1 MIESKLKYFSLIVS
15 VFLLTSLH
23 SQNFTDF
30 VQTPFSSNIRYSKT
44 QSSQLSF
51 TGFYRF
57 LGFVRN
63 QKEVFPNNSGK
74 TLAILSGDQF
84 REPMLL
90 LKLRGITKEKV
101 TVGADFM
108 LNSLY
113 KGPESINNSL
123 TLELGINLR
132 TSFKTKFGNFNL
144 SSGGVNWYRQS
155 RLTVWGNRSFN
166 RQSLYHRRP
175 QTRLTKTTEL
185 RYKSYYDNG
194 LIDDGLRYGNR
205 AFQGIFLQGQ
215 NLPFDFSF
223 KGVIGKT
230 PFNRSNFNELSTNYT
245 SCFKINKKINDL
257 NIAYHFLNSTN
268 LVDTISFDL
277 RAYSINT
284 VEFSQKWKSLYF
296 SIEGG
301 FGTYDSP
308 ENNFEFG
315 EAIIANLKTSKNKK
329 IPIDFQAY
337 RIASEFVNLTGNFLN
352 TTVLEIFPNVGA
364 NNRATTIRPQ
374 FNSPMIGL
382 GNHTN
387 NRQGISINAEHSFKK
402 LKINAGIGVST
413 EIDTS
418 GPSLSY
424 RYNVNSETLSRLYLF
439 ARDWGPYNNL
449 NSTYRNVF
457 ENVDLVDTNNNGLS
471 NFKKYFNNIEFQ
483 AKYNGSLFNHQ
494 FYIFLLTRFNS
505 CSKSFTYVPKYNLE
519 MLISQ
524 LSNEIDLSLELN
536 ENTYMVL
543 NVGIERIIG
552 NNLTERGDNNSS
564 LGSPINLIHHFL
576 NENSV
581 RNFERNQRNTLIGCG
596 IDYKIGDNAM
606 LFLRQNFYKYYDP
619 NFEFNNL
626 KGTETMLELKFLF

>member
-1 MIESKLKYFSLIVS
+1 MTESKLKYCLFIIT
-15 VFLLTSLH
+15 VFLITSFYA
-23 SQNFTDF
+23 QNQININ
-30 VQTPFSSNIRYSKT
+30 QTPFSSNINYTKSS
-44 QSSQLSF
+44 SSQLSF
-51 TGFYRF
+51 SGYYRF
-57 LGFVRN
+57 LGYVRN

-90 LKLRGITKEKV
+90 LKLKALTADKIS
-101 TVGADFM
+101 VGADFM

-113 KGPESINNSL
+113 KGPENENNNL

-132 TSFKTKFGNFNL
+132 TSFKTKYGNFNL

-155 RLTVWGNRSFN
+155 RLTVWGNRTFN

-175 QTRLTKTTEL
+175 QTRLTNTPEL
-185 RYKSYYDNG
+185 RYKSYYDSG

-205 AFQGIFLQGQ
+205 AFQGIFLQAQ
-215 NLPFDFSF
+215 DLPLDFSF

-245 SCFKINKKINDL
+245 SCFKINKKINDF

-268 LVDTISFDL
+268 LVDTISNAL

-284 VEFSQKWKSLYF
+284 FELSQKWKSLYF
-296 SIEGG
+296 SIEAG

-315 EAIIANLKTSKNKK
+315 EAIIANLKTSKDKK

-337 RIASEFVNLTGNFLN
+337 RIAPEFVNLTGNFLN
-352 TTVLEIFPNVGA
+352 TTVLEVFPNVGA

-374 FNSPMIGL
+374 FNSPIIGL

-387 NRQGISINAEHSFKK
+387 NRQGISVNAEHSFKK
-402 LKINAGIGVST
+402 LKINAGIGISA

-418 GPSLSY
+418 AASLSY

-449 NSTYRNVF
+449 NSTYRNIF
-457 ENVDLVDTNNNGLS
+457 ENVDLVDTNNNGLA
-471 NFKKYFNNIEFQ
+471 NFRKYFNNIELQ
-483 AKYNGSLFNHQ
+483 AKYNGSLMNHQ
-494 FYIFLLTRFNS
+494 FYIFLLTRFNT
-505 CSKSFTYVPKYNLE
+505 CSKSFSPLPKYNLE

-524 LSNEIDLSLELN
+524 LSNEIDLSLEIN
-536 ENTYMVL
+536 ENTYVVL
-543 NVGIERIIG
+543 NIGIERIIG
-552 NNLTERGDNNSS
+552 SNLTERGDNNSS
-564 LGSPINLIHHFL
+564 LGSPINLIHHFF

-581 RNFERNQRNTLIGCG
+581 RNFERNQRNSLIGCG

>member
-1 MIESKLKYFSLIVS
+1 MLKKNLKYLTFILLIFQFLIFFSQSS
-15 VFLLTSLH
+15 VG
-23 SQNFTDF
+23 DF
-30 VQTPFSSNIRYSKT
+30 QTPFSSNINYTKNPT
-44 QSSQLSF
+44 SQFSF
-51 TGFYRF
+51 TGYYRF

-90 LKLRGITKEKV
+90 LKLKGLTKDKITI
-101 TVGADFM
+101 GADFM

-113 KGPESINNSL
+113 KGPESDNNNL

-132 TSFKTKFGNFNL
+132 TSFKTKFGKLNL

-155 RLTVWGNRSFN
+155 RLTVWGNRTFN

-175 QTRLTKTTEL
+175 QTRLTNTPEL
-185 RYKSYYDNG
+185 RYKSYYENG

-205 AFQGIFLQGQ
+205 AFQGIFLQAQ
-215 NLPFDFSF
+215 DLPLDFSF

-245 SCFKINKKINDL
+245 SCFKINKKINDF

-268 LVDTISFDL
+268 LVDTISYAL
-277 RAYSINT
+277 RTYSINT
-284 VEFSQKWKSLYF
+284 VEFSQRWKSLYF

-337 RIASEFVNLTGNFLN
+337 RIAPEFVNLTGNFLN
-352 TTVLEIFPNVGA
+352 TTVLEVFPNVGA

-374 FNSPMIGL
+374 FNSPIIGL

-387 NRQGISINAEHSFKK
+387 NRQGISVNAEHSFKK
-402 LKINAGIGVST
+402 LKINAGIGISA

-418 GPSLSY
+418 AASLSY

-449 NSTYRNVF
+449 NSTYRNIF
-457 ENVDLVDTNNNGLS
+457 ENVDLVDTNNNGLA
-471 NFKKYFNNIEFQ
+471 NFRKYFNNIELQ
-483 AKYNGSLFNHQ
+483 AKYNGSLMNHQ
-494 FYIFLLTRFNS
+494 FYIFLLTRFNT
-505 CSKSFTYVPKYNLE
+505 CSKSFSPLPKYNLE

-524 LSNEIDLSLELN
+524 LSNEIDLSLEIN

-543 NVGIERIIG
+543 NIGIERIIG
-552 NNLTERGDNNSS
+552 SNLTERGDNNSS
-564 LGSPINLIHHFL
+564 LGSPINLIHHFF

-581 RNFERNQRNTLIGCG
+581 RNFERNQRNSLIGCG